1 MVVRMM
7 AIRPV
12 DIDEDAL
19 RRNGTGAITVRPHRF
34 EDNDGRV
41 MRAYAVSADF
51 FLPGTDQR
59 SFRTLEHAMGFVV
72 GLVAAACDAAGRS
85 RLKQPTIEI
94 QVEL

>member
-1 MVVRMM
+1 MVVKMM
-7 AIRPV
+7 AVRPV
-12 DIDEDAL
+12 DIDEGAL

-34 EDNDGRV
+34 EDDDGRV
-41 MRAYAVSADF
+41 TRAYAVSADF

-72 GLVAAACDAAGRS
+72 GLVAAAREAASRS